1 MLTLPVVTNKAIFIS
16 IVLDENINGVK
27 KSIKD

>member
-16 IVLDENINGVK
+16 IALDENINGVK
-27 KSIKD
+27 KSM